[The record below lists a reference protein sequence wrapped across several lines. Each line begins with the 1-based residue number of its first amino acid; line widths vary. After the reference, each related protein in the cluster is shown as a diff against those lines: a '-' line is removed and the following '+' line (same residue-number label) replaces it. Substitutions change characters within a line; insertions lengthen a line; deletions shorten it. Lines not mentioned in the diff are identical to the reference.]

1 VNQHRGTKDAGGFSL
16 IELLDLRREAT
27 KREMDDLAN
36 SITGDPAVISSGARA
51 DFGYVGDIG
60 AFPPDLEALYQ
71 NPGGYATW
79 QGPYLSPGFTEDAIG
94 FKTDQWGEPYAYSG
108 GITIVS
114 TGGGATI
121 TKKIADAASDY
132 LSNSFDGQVRDAADS
147 IPGAIYR
154 DSVDGQV
161 RDAADSI
168 PGAIYRDSV
177 LVIVTVPNGAG
188 GTGVTSTRPD
198 SAGSFTLN
206 GLPAGIHPL
215 EIIYEPNVDT
225 LHRYLTILPRH
236 KTNPPPEYRFT
247 GAYFSGAATGG
258 CSGPGSDT
266 LRPIGSGFETG
277 LTTTGCSDNW
287 QCVDEVIPD
296 DNGSYVRSVGTSWGT
311 DLYETADPV
320 DTSCT
325 ITAVRVITRGRR
337 STNGWSAELK
347 VALRIGGTTYEG
359 PIESLTMTWTTY
371 TEQWLTNPATGSAW
385 RWDEIRDIEI
395 GVSLNATKANQPARG
410 TTVWLV
416 VEYSN

>member
-1 VNQHRGTKDAGGFSL
+1 VSQHRGTKDAGGFSL
-16 IELLDLRREAT
+16 IELLVVVVIIGIIAAVAMQSLTTNIGDLRREAT

-132 LSNSFDGQVRDAADS
+132 LSNSF
-147 IPGAIYR
+147 
-154 DSVDGQV
+154 DGQV

-296 DNGSYVRSVGTSWGT
+296 DNGSYVHSVGTSWGT
-311 DLYETADPV
+311 DL
-320 DTSCT
+320 
-325 ITAVRVITRGRR
+325 
-337 STNGWSAELK
+337 
-347 VALRIGGTTYEG
+347 
-359 PIESLTMTWTTY
+359 
-371 TEQWLTNPATGSAW
+371 
-385 RWDEIRDIEI
+385 
-395 GVSLNATKANQPARG
+395 
-410 TTVWLV
+410 
-416 VEYSN
+416 